1 MAWRLE
7 GRYFENCSCDMP
19 CPCTVSFDAGAD
31 LDRCNALLVFH
42 IGSGEVDGID
52 VGDITVAAVLD
63 APKVMT
69 DGDWRLGVLVD
80 EHASE
85 EQAGKLLE
93 VFSGQR
99 GGPMEALAPLVGEQL
114 GVERLPMEVSEE
126 DGRHVLR
133 VRDTIEVE
141 VEDLV
146 PFGVEDGTPA
156 KLDGVSHPAGNTLTI
171 ARTTQARWKVFGIDV
186 EHGPRTS
193 GFAAP
198 FAWLG

>member
-1 MAWRLE
+1 MGWRIE

-42 IGSGEVDGID
+42 VGTGEVDGVD
-52 VGDITVAAVLD
+52 VGGLTVAAVVD
-63 APKVMT
+63 APRVMT

-114 GVERLPMEVSEE
+114 GVERLAMEVTEE

-133 VRDTIEVE
+133 VGDTIEVE

-156 KLDGVSHPAGNTLTI
+156 KLAGVAHPAGDTLTI
-171 ARTTQARWKVFGIDV
+171 ARTARARWKVFGIDV

-198 FAWLG
+198 FAWSG

>member
-1 MAWRLE
+1 MAWRIE

-42 IGSGEVDGID
+42 VASGEVDGID
-52 VGDITVAAVLD
+52 VAGITVAAVVD

-80 EHASE
+80 EHATE

-93 VFSGQR
+93 VFGGQR
-99 GGPMEALAPLVGEQL
+99 GGPMEALGPLVGEQL
-114 GVERLPMEVSEE
+114 GVERVRMEVSED

-133 VRDTIEVE
+133 VGDAIDVE
-141 VEDLV
+141 VEDIV

-156 KLDGVSHPAGNTLTI
+156 KLDGVFHPAGSTLTI
-171 ARTTQARWKVFGIDV
+171 ARTTRARWNVFGIDV

-198 FAWLG
+198 FAWSG

>member
-1 MAWRLE
+1 MAWKIE

-42 IGSGEVDGID
+42 VGSGQVDGVD
-52 VGDITVAAVLD
+52 VGGITVAAVVD

-80 EHASE
+80 ERASE

-93 VFSGQR
+93 VFGGQR

-141 VEDLV
+141 VEDLI
-146 PFGVEDGTPA
+146 PSE
-156 KLDGVSHPAGNTLTI
+156 S
-171 ARTTQARWKVFGIDV
+171 RT
-186 EHGPRTS
+186 GPRRSWT
-193 GFAAP
+193 ACPIPPATR
-198 FAWLG
+198 

>member
-1 MAWRLE
+1 MAWSMR

-31 LDRCNALLVFH
+31 LDRCNALLVFRVD
-42 IGSGEVDGID
+42 SGEVDGVD
-52 VGDITVAAVLD
+52 VGGVTVAAVID
-63 APKVMT
+63 SPKVMT

-80 EHASE
+80 DRASE
-85 EQAGKLLE
+85 EQTEKLLA
-93 VFSGQR
+93 VFGGQR
-99 GGPMEALAPLVGEQL
+99 GGPMEALAPLVGEQI
-114 GVERLPMEVSEE
+114 GVERLRLEVDEQ

-133 VRDTIEVE
+133 AGDAIDIE

-156 KLDGVSHPAGNTLTI
+156 RLDGVFHPAGSTMTI
-171 ARTTQARWKVFGIDV
+171 ARTKRARWNVFGIDV

-193 GFAAP
+193 GFATP
-198 FAWLG
+198 FAWSG